1 MQIRFGNVKKIGR
14 IIGITG
20 ENSYL
25 FAVFLALFIVIV
37 VIGSY
42 YVVFKPQPEPYN
54 TIYLL
59 DAQQLAVNYPQVL
72 DRNLNSTFSVY
83 VNVENHLGGIQNQT
97 YQVQIKIT
105 QNISTFPV
113 QAQIISAYDLSLA
126 DGNTWSKLITIA
138 MNDVGDYWVVF
149 ELYENI
155 DGDLWFTQNYCVL
168 NIQIVS

>member
-1 MQIRFGNVKKIGR
+1 MRIRFGNVKKIGR
-14 IIGITG
+14 RTGITG

-25 FAVFLALFIVIV
+25 LATFLALLIVIV
-37 VIGSY
+37 IVGSY
-42 YVVFKPQPEPYN
+42 YVILRPQPEPYN

-59 DAQQLAVNYPQVL
+59 DAQQQAVNYPQVL
-72 DRNLNSTFSVY
+72 VKDLNSTFGVY

-113 QAQIISAYDLSLA
+113 QTQIVYAYDLSLA
-126 DGNTWSKLITIA
+126 DGNTWSKLASIE
-138 MNDVGDYWVVF
+138 MNNVGDYWVVF

-155 DGDLWFTQNYCVL
+155 DEDLLFTQNYCVL
-168 NIQIVS
+168 NIQVIN